1 LIATNNPLTC
11 YIVCRQWHLV
21 SDGVHMDRSSYIHPS
36 LRTVLRPLRAYV
48 PAVMLLGLVATAFEG
63 IGIGLLIPLLDVVMA
78 GETTAQGWMP
88 GILVSV
94 GETIPE
100 ERRGIFLGGAILL
113 MVVLKN
119 IVAYINGLLQAWI
132 YGQSGHHLRGL
143 LSDQIVSMDAGYC
156 MTQPPSR
163 LLNIVSNESWRASDA
178 VAAFLT
184 IMVSGAATL
193 IFLLFL
199 FALSAQLTIVVLIG
213 LATIHLAHDRLS
225 QHFSRLGNEIAQ
237 HNRGLAGRMLHV
249 VNSWRLIRL
258 FNREQAEKARFR
270 AASESVRR
278 AALRLHGRQIAVG
291 PMIEIAHAILFMIV
305 IFVAWSLGVS
315 FGTAAAF
322 IVLLYRL
329 QPQVR
334 QIQSA
339 LSSLRGWNG
348 SLDEVQWLL
357 STSSD
362 PRSPEDAVPAPAL
375 VEGIKVKNVSYRY
388 SGEGR
393 AVSALSDVS
402 LDIPAGSSVAIIG
415 RSGSGKSTIANLIC
429 GLILPTEGE
438 ILVDGV
444 PMTAIDRASWL
455 NSVALAS
462 QELELFDGSIAENIR
477 YGAPDASDDRVE
489 TAARAADA
497 HDFIASLPQAYDSAV
512 GDKGVSLSAG
522 QRQRISLARALV
534 KDPPL
539 LILDEATNAMDIL
552 SETAALRILDER
564 RGKGTTIV
572 ISHHL
577 SSIRLCDRYIK
588 IGSGRVV
595 ASGSTDDFADGTLEE
610 MLTETT

>member
-1 LIATNNPLTC
+1 M
-11 YIVCRQWHLV
+11 LV
-21 SDGVHMDRSSYIHPS
+21 TSYVHPC
-36 LRTVLRPLRAYV
+36 LKTVLRPLRTHV
-48 PAVMLLGLVATAFEG
+48 PAVVLLGLVATAFEG
-63 IGIGLLIPLLDVVMA
+63 IGIGLVIPLLDVVMSE
-78 GETTAQGWMP
+78 ETTTQGWMP
-88 GILVSV
+88 GILASV
-94 GETIPE
+94 GESLPE
-100 ERRGIFLGGAILL
+100 DRRGVFLGGAILL

-119 IVAYINGLLQAWI
+119 LVAYINGLLQAWI
-132 YGQSGHHLRGL
+132 YGQAGHHLRGL
-143 LSDQIVSMDAGYC
+143 LSDRLVSMEAGYC

-184 IMVSGAATL
+184 ILVSAAATI

-199 FALSAQLTIVVLIG
+199 LALSPQLTAVVLVG
-213 LATIHLAHDRLS
+213 LALIQVAHDRLS
-225 QHFSRLGNEIAQ
+225 RHFSRLGSEIARQ
-237 HNRGLAGRMLHV
+237 NRGLAARMLHV

-258 FNREQAEKARFR
+258 FNREKAETARFDD
-270 AASESVRR
+270 ASESVRR
-278 AALRLHGRQIAVG
+278 AALRLQSRQIAVG

-305 IFVAWSLGVS
+305 IFVAWGVGVS

-322 IVLLYRL
+322 IILLYRL

-357 STSSD
+357 TASSD
-362 PRSPEDAVPAPAL
+362 PPSPARAVPAPGL
-375 VEGIKVKNVSYRY
+375 EHGISLENVSYRY
-388 SGEGR
+388 RGEGR
-393 AVSALSDVS
+393 SGPALSGVS

-429 GLILPTEGE
+429 GLILPTEGS

-444 PMTAIDRASWL
+444 PMTAIHKVSWL

-462 QELELFDGSIAENIR
+462 QELELFDGTIAENIR
-477 YGAPDASDDRVE
+477 YGAPDASHDRIVE
-489 TAARAADA
+489 AAQAADA
-497 HDFIASLPQAYDSAV
+497 HDFVSSLPQAYDTTV

-522 QRQRISLARALV
+522 QRQRIALARALV
-534 KDPPL
+534 RDPAL

-552 SETAALRILDER
+552 SESAALRILDDR
-564 RGKGTTIV
+564 RGRGTTIV

-577 SSIRLCDRYIK
+577 SSIRLCDQYVK
-588 IGSGRVV
+588 IEAGRVV
-595 ASGSTDDFADGTLEE
+595 ASGSTAEFGDGTLEE
-610 MLTETT
+610 MLKETV